1 MKHDRLIYEPS
12 LSSVLGS
19 VIHLHWTIPEKKT
32 QGIEDMEF
40 PGLLKK

>member
-1 MKHDRLIYEPS
+1 MYSIIIISCGKVHT
-12 LSSVLGS
+12 SVLDYS
-19 VIHLHWTIPEKKT
+19 RKKT